1 MSTNKQVFK
10 EGDRVYLY
18 PLGWGDIEYKSD
30 YDYSIYFKSIEDK
43 RYIGGDVR
51 SLLSFT
57 EYRLDGFSQ
66 ERPEELPNRGQIVWA
81 RDSDNSEWRVGHF
94 IKKENGLYLITAW
107 DPFDDE
113 DLRSP
118 SYPIITTKNP
128 YENREA

>member
-57 EYRLDGFSQ
+57 EYTLDGFSQ
-66 ERPEELPNRGQIVWA
+66 ERPEELPNEGDIVWVRNA
-81 RDSDNSEWRVGHF
+81 DPGIWAIGHF
-94 IKKENGLYLITAW
+94 YKKIDDYFYVSNSVGEKEWSRRGL
-107 DPFDDE
+107 E
-113 DLRSP
+113 
-118 SYPIITTKNP
+118 ITTKNP